1 MNRVDAALQSTCDGA
16 AGGIYGPRYI
26 MGGTAVAVSYTYF
39 RWTEEYAKAL
49 LDAAGIQYL
58 RVEVEADNYN
68 VKRAFVVVP
77 VSEWN

>member
-16 AGGIYGPRYI
+16 AGGLYGPRII

-39 RWTEEYAKAL
+39 RWTQEEAIAL
-49 LDAAGIQYL
+49 LDMFGVKYL
-58 RVEVEADNYN
+58 RVEVSADNYN

-77 VSEWN
+77 ISEFN